1 MSKCSKENIEKIK
14 SNILR
19 IIFDEA
25 PKAISAPDIS
35 EIEVRD
41 KEFILKLLRE
51 MEKTNLVKNVTNKS
65 KLVARAKVWN
75 HKRRF
80 YPPQKASV
88 WHTPCNYLAG

>member
-51 MEKTNLVKNVTNKS
+51 MEKTNLVKNVTNKFS
-65 KLVARAKVWN
+65 RKSYWTMTEQAYNKYKEL
-75 HKRRF
+75 
-80 YPPQKASV
+80 
-88 WHTPCNYLAG
+88 L